1 MSCLCEPQQASGRRN
16 RRRHSGSAAEDDF
29 DKVSI
34 EANADDSESISSEPD
49 PDLQT
54 TDNNEPKEAEPAE
67 YSHLGE
73 TRRKI
78 RDAIAALNDDDGFD
92 KRMARLLAQFE
103 SAIREEFERAQHS
116 PSQCRQLA
124 HIIIGLTDI
133 VHSMMQGRA
142 LQLDENYWQRMCQIV
157 GYYISCE
164 LCAAQASVEADKCI
178 INRINTCLKLYV
190 EHGEGGPGV
199 HKEHVLRTLLAA
211 PKLFNRA
218 SILSVLYSRLFPH
231 WSMPSIMIQ
240 VELPD
245 KLYIEYILIFY
256 YWYRLEP
263 DEDLKERI
271 VTFADKFMRPSES
284 LTTRSMY
291 AAYLPKLTV
300 QSTATRAIL
309 NYLRQNSC
317 TSLHIASRMDNR
329 PPQANEVVL
338 SSDDEDSCQMWNATM
353 GEKSPV
359 TNHNPPAFLQ
369 NLCRNAR
376 HLEPCKRA
384 NVLFSGIDNSVEI
397 VDLRD
402 SDDEMEMFSVNFNVP
417 ASVDGIMSNSNSN
430 SNDAA
435 HQTSTAI
442 VGEDDSV
449 NVTRIYPSNLRT
461 YERTVATI
469 PPTATYTVPRI
480 VNSYSCRRDSLH
492 LVSTT
497 APHLVDQSVQ
507 TLADEQ
513 PAQDLDPY
521 RSIFPRSRSS
531 SDADSGQRTPLYH
544 CRQSSSQNPSS
555 NASETS
561 LLKKQVTFS
570 AQHLGATSPS
580 GAPSSARVASK
591 KSSIKRQRRTSKAE
605 RIEMIRRKAQHFQAS
620 ERMFAKLDAKN
631 HQTICDNHLTPTT
644 SNASS
649 GTPTRI
655 QPATS
660 SHNKKVGLPTP
671 PASTHS
677 SSSPCHVQ
685 SVSTTTTRKQKSK
698 WPPDGQVKFYNELL
712 SQQREKIQQRRL
724 MIKQEKIMRIDNH
737 VVKEKRK
744 LNKKA
749 RKRQRKLLR
758 EEQALKAVQPTPK
771 TKESAKKKGRYPI
784 VRLKRINLKSHE
796 SEGDPNDRGQSPQQ
810 PQQTDQQEVAE
821 EHHDLHEQQQM
832 DEQQPVENDQNQD
845 TLTENEEEEQLL
857 HEDNQPE
864 LEVQRPA
871 AEEEQLL
878 QHLLEELEEQLQKH
892 QEDLHQANG
901 ETQSPSEGEKPKLDT
916 KPKRRRRRKT
926 KKTLWTHVK
935 NKLKKSYLQ
944 SACPNIES
952 EADDVTKAVIIA
964 SIEPDPAPDEE
975 PTAEPDP
982 DPVPVPVPDTVPVV
996 EQTTTATDPAAYE
1009 FDQELVPEVGNELE
1023 IIAAPML
1030 EPEDGEDTGALLS
1043 PTHNLEL
1050 VTSRVPVYLLNGE
1063 SRDVSTPLSSSQF
1076 SSASGSEP

>member
-54 TDNNEPKEAEPAE
+54 DNNELKHLEPAE
-67 YSHLGE
+67 FSHLGE

-124 HIIIGLTDI
+124 HIIMGLTDI
-133 VHSMMQGRA
+133 VHSLMQGRA
-142 LQLDENYWQRMCQIV
+142 LRLDENYWQRMCQIV

-178 INRINTCLKLYV
+178 INRINTCLRLYV

-211 PKLFNRA
+211 PKLFSRA

-240 VELPD
+240 AELPD

-263 DEDLKERI
+263 DESLKERI
-271 VTFADKFMRPSES
+271 VTFADKFMRPSEY

-329 PPQANEVVL
+329 PPQANEVVI

-353 GEKSPV
+353 GATSPV

-384 NVLFSGIDNSVEI
+384 NALFSGIDNSVEI

-507 TLADEQ
+507 TLAEEQ

-521 RSIFPRSRSS
+521 RSIFPRSRCS
-531 SDADSGQRTPLYH
+531 SDAASGQRTPLYD
-544 CRQSSSQNPSS
+544 CRQSSSQNTSS
-555 NASETS
+555 NTSETS

-570 AQHLGATSPS
+570 AQHLGATAPS
-580 GAPSSARVASK
+580 GAPSPVRAASK
-591 KSSIKRQRRTSKAE
+591 KSSIKRHRRTSKAE

-631 HQTICDNHLTPTT
+631 HQTICNNHLTPTT

-655 QPATS
+655 HPATS
-660 SHNKKVGLPTP
+660 SHNKKAVLPTP

-685 SVSTTTTRKQKSK
+685 SVSTTTRQLKSK

-712 SQQREKIQQRRL
+712 SQQREKILQRRL
-724 MIKQEKIMRIDNH
+724 MIQQEKIMRIDNH
-737 VVKEKRK
+737 VIKEERK
-744 LNKKA
+744 LHKQA

-758 EEQALKAVQPTPK
+758 KKQALKVVQPAPR
-771 TKESAKKKGRYPI
+771 TKESATKKGRYPI

-796 SEGDPNDRGQSPQQ
+796 SEGVPNDRRQP
-810 PQQTDQQEVAE
+810 PQQTQQRDQQQVSE

-832 DEQQPVENDQNQD
+832 DDQQPVENDQHQD
-845 TLTENEEEEQLL
+845 PLTENEEEEQPL
-857 HEDNQPE
+857 HEGNQQE
-864 LEVQRPA
+864 LKVQHPA

-901 ETQSPSEGEKPKLDT
+901 ETQSPSDGEKPQLET

-926 KKTLWTHVK
+926 KRTLWTHVK

-944 SACPNIES
+944 SACPNVES
-952 EADDVTKAVIIA
+952 KADDVTKAA
-964 SIEPDPAPDEE
+964 SIEPDPAPDETPE
-975 PTAEPDP
+975 PEP
-982 DPVPVPVPDTVPVV
+982 DPVPDSVPVRVA
-996 EQTTTATDPAAYE
+996 EQTTTSTDPAAYE

>member
-16 RRRHSGSAAEDDF
+16 RRRDSGSAAEDDF

-34 EANADDSESISSEPD
+34 EANADDSESISSEPE
-49 PDLQT
+49 PDLQA
-54 TDNNEPKEAEPAE
+54 DNNEPKDAEPAE
-67 YSHLGE
+67 FSHLGE

-78 RDAIAALNDDDGFD
+78 RDAIAALNNDGGFD

-103 SAIREEFERAQHS
+103 GAIREEFERAQHS
-116 PSQCRQLA
+116 PAQCRELA
-124 HIIIGLTDI
+124 RIIVGLTDI

-178 INRINTCLKLYV
+178 INRINSCLKLYV

-263 DEDLKERI
+263 DESLKERI
-271 VTFADKFMRPSES
+271 VTFAEKFMRPSES

-329 PPQANEVVL
+329 PPPANEVVL
-338 SSDDEDSCQMWNATM
+338 SSDDEDSCPMWNATM
-353 GEKSPV
+353 GRTSPV

-384 NVLFSGIDNSVEI
+384 NALFSGIDSSVEI

-402 SDDEMEMFSVNFNVP
+402 SDDEVEMFSVNFNVP
-417 ASVDGIMSNSNSN
+417 ASVDGIISNSNSN

-469 PPTATYTVPRI
+469 PPNATYTVPRI

-497 APHLVDQSVQ
+497 APHLVDQCVQ
-507 TLADEQ
+507 TLAEEQ

-531 SDADSGQRTPLYH
+531 SYADSGHRTPLYH
-544 CRQSSSQNPSS
+544 CRQSSSQNTSS
-555 NASETS
+555 NTSETS

-570 AQHLGATSPS
+570 AQHLGANAPS
-580 GAPSSARVASK
+580 GRPLSVRAASK
-591 KSSIKRQRRTSKAE
+591 KSSIKRHRRTSKAE
-605 RIEMIRRKAQHFQAS
+605 RIEMIRRKARNEHFQAS
-620 ERMFAKLDAKN
+620 ERMFAKLEAKN
-631 HQTICDNHLTPTT
+631 QPTICDNHLTPTT

-655 QPATS
+655 HPATS
-660 SHNKKVGLPTP
+660 SHSKKVGLPTP

-677 SSSPCHVQ
+677 SSSPCHVP
-685 SVSTTTTRKQKSK
+685 SVSTTSRHQKSK
-698 WPPDGQVKFYNELL
+698 WPTDGQVKFYNELL
-712 SQQREKIQQRRL
+712 SQQREKIRQRRL
-724 MIKQEKIMRIDNH
+724 MVKQEKITRIDNH
-737 VVKEKRK
+737 VPKKERK
-744 LNKKA
+744 QHKQA
-749 RKRQRKLLR
+749 RKRQRRQLQR
-758 EEQALKAVQPTPK
+758 EEQALKVQLQPAPR
-771 TKESAKKKGRYPI
+771 TKEPATKKGRYPI
-784 VRLKRINLKSHE
+784 VRLKRINLKSQE
-796 SEGDPNDRGQSPQQ
+796 SVDANERSQAPQQ
-810 PQQTDQQEVAE
+810 PQQNDQQEEPE
-821 EHHDLHEQQQM
+821 EDHELHDEQQQM
-832 DEQQPVENDQNQD
+832 DDPEPVENDQDEDN
-845 TLTENEEEEQLL
+845 LTANEEEQQLL
-857 HEDNQPE
+857 GDNQQ
-864 LEVQRPA
+864 EVEVPHPA
-871 AEEEQLL
+871 AGEEQLL
-878 QHLLEELEEQLQKH
+878 QNLLEELEEQLQKH

-901 ETQSPSEGEKPKLDT
+901 DTQSPSEGEKPQLEQ

-926 KKTLWTHVK
+926 KRTLWTHVK
-935 NKLKKSYLQ
+935 NKLKKKYLR
-944 SACPNIES
+944 SS
-952 EADDVTKAVIIA
+952 ELNADDVAKAVLIA
-964 SIEPDPAPDEE
+964 SIEPDPAPDEG
-975 PTAEPDP
+975 PDP
-982 DPVPVPVPDTVPVV
+982 EPEPNQVPVPVA
-996 EQTTTATDPAAYE
+996 EQTTTTDPAAYE

-1030 EPEDGEDTGALLS
+1030 EPEDREDNDALLS